1 MGLPERDSWYRSD
14 CSFGEGRRFFME
26 VVLALATIVVIA
38 LGLAHAPGRW
48 RRSPAQISSRPR
60 ERDFLAVCSRCAEIV
75 EADAGT
81 ERCPACGATL
91 AVRRRIVDRRAGRTR
106 SPASR

>member
-1 MGLPERDSWYRSD
+1 
-14 CSFGEGRRFFME
+14 ME
-26 VVLALATIVVIA
+26 VVLGLATIVVIA

-48 RRSPAQISSRPR
+48 RRPPAPTRSRLR

-91 AVRRRIVDRRAGRTR
+91 AVRRRIVDRRADRAQ

>member
-1 MGLPERDSWYRSD
+1 V
-14 CSFGEGRRFFME
+14 E
-26 VVLALATIVVIA
+26 VVLVLATIVVIA

-48 RRSPAQISSRPR
+48 RRRPAPTRSRAR
-60 ERDFLAVCSRCAEIV
+60 EREFLAVCSRCAEIV

-91 AVRRRIVDRRAGRTR
+91 AVRRRIVDHRAERAR
-106 SPASR
+106 SHASG

>member
-1 MGLPERDSWYRSD
+1 
-14 CSFGEGRRFFME
+14 ME
-26 VVLALATIVVIA
+26 VVLGLATIVVIA

-48 RRSPAQISSRPR
+48 RRPPAPTRSRPR

-91 AVRRRIVDRRAGRTR
+91 AVRRRIVDRRADRTR
-106 SPASR
+106 SPVSR

>member
-1 MGLPERDSWYRSD
+1 
-14 CSFGEGRRFFME
+14 ME
-26 VVLALATIVVIA
+26 FVLALATLLVIA

-48 RRSPAQISSRPR
+48 RRPRTRPQRRPR
-60 ERDFLAVCSRCAEIV
+60 ESEFLAVCSRCAEIV

-91 AVRRRIVDRRAGRTR
+91 AVRRRIVDRRAERTR
-106 SPASR
+106 SHASR